1 MKKILP
7 LILCILLANLLI
19 CSCDTETPEKPCEHP
34 NMSATVVEPT
44 CTAEGYTVHDCNDC
58 DYSYN
63 DTTVPKIAHRFNDES
78 CLSCAMPVPTDEI
91 VANTEWYS
99 ETVVTFTLNTKEE
112 LAGLASLVN
121 SGTDFTGKTVYLG
134 ASIDLG
140 YLNWTP
146 IGTSESAF
154 KGTFD
159 GCEKTISSL
168 RISRHDSYV
177 GLFGNSTGKISNLT
191 IDNATVYSTGANQ
204 YVSIVCGAT
213 TADMSDIKVDGYID
227 AKTSSYVGGIVGY
240 AAGQLTNLTS
250 TTNIVAADRVG
261 GICGEAEL
269 ATAVFTNLKNY
280 ATINGGNYC
289 GGIIGLFTCSGTL
302 YADQCE
308 NLGEING
315 KAHTAGILGYAK
327 GKVGSMVMKSKSSAK
342 VSGEYYVGAIIG
354 EALNVA
360 VGECNNE
367 GSSISASSALIEND
381 LYYAYLGGYVGK
393 GYSVESCVNNSNI
406 EYLSRGSY
414 VGGIAGYLANYISG
428 CENTG
433 NISGYNGVGGLAG
446 KIASSSSVA
455 FRALKNSGNVSG
467 KSQVGGIIGE
477 WKYNTFFT
485 VNNCENSG
493 NISGEGDVGGIVG
506 ALTYEQSNKLT
517 VSDLK
522 NSGNVTGT
530 QGRVGGLIGY
540 VTGNSESTLANSQSS
555 GNITGLYGVGGLVG
569 WSNNVA
575 LKNCS
580 NEGTTITA
588 TGFVVEGD
596 INCAYLG
603 GYVGRGY
610 IIEGCINNSDIT
622 YASIGQNVG
631 GIIGFANGKSIL
643 NCENNGNIS
652 SNGAMVGGI
661 AGRVETGEVLKAQ
674 ALKNTGNIS
683 GHDNVGGT
691 IGNINNQIYI
701 YDNPQSHVSDLSN
714 SGNVT
719 ATHNYAGGI
728 IGYAYFDN
736 SHSMRSMSA
745 ILTNLKNS
753 GEVSGAGEVGE
764 IFGYFDSEGI
774 STLTTYEILG
784 HVTVNGTL
792 NEGEFPAGTAHDITF
807 VKNATT
813 EE

>member
-1 MKKILP
+1 MKKLIP
-7 LILCILLANLLI
+7 FILCILLANLLI
-19 CSCDTETPEKPCEHP
+19 CSCDTPEKACEHT
-34 NMSATVVEPT
+34 NMTATVVAPT
-44 CTAEGYTVHDCNDC
+44 CTAEGYTVHACTGC

-78 CLSCAMPVPTDEI
+78 CLSCSTPVPTDEI

-112 LAGLASLVN
+112 LAGLATLVN
-121 SGTDFTGKTVYLG
+121 SGADFKGKMIYLG

-140 YLNWTP
+140 YLNFTP
-146 IGTSESAF
+146 IGNAEYAF
-154 KGTFD
+154 AGTFD
-159 GCEKTISSL
+159 GCGNTISSL
-168 RISRHDSYV
+168 RISHHNSYV

-204 YVSIVCGAT
+204 YVSIVCGAN

-240 AAGQLTNLTS
+240 AEGQLTNLES
-250 TTNIVAADRVG
+250 TTNIVAADHVG
-261 GICGEAEL
+261 GIGGEAKL
-269 ATAVFTNLKNY
+269 DTAVFTNLKNY
-280 ATINGGNYC
+280 ATINGSNYC
-289 GGIIGLFTCSGTL
+289 GGIIGSFTCSGTL

-308 NLGEING
+308 NLGEIKG
-315 KAHTAGILGYAK
+315 KAHTAGIIGYAK

-354 EALNVA
+354 EAVNVA
-360 VGECNNE
+360 VSECNNE
-367 GSSISASSALIEND
+367 GSTLSASSALIEND

-406 EYLSRGSY
+406 EYLSRGSF

-433 NISGYNGVGGLAG
+433 NISGYNGVGGLVG

-575 LKNCS
+575 VKSCS
-580 NEGTTITA
+580 NEGTTVTA
-588 TGFVVEGD
+588 TGFVVEGEL
-596 INCAYLG
+596 NCAYLG

-622 YASIGQNVG
+622 YASLGQSVG
-631 GIIGFANGKSIL
+631 GIIGFSNGTIL
-643 NCENNGNIS
+643 NSENNGNIS

-661 AGRVETGEVLKAQ
+661 VGKLEYGKLIKMQ
-674 ALKNTGNIS
+674 SLKNTGNIN
-683 GHDNVGGT
+683 GHDNVGGI
-691 IGNINNQIYI
+691 IGNLRNVVYE
-701 YDNPQSHVSDLSN
+701 YGHVESTFSDLSN
-714 SGNVT
+714 SGNVN
-719 ATHNYAGGI
+719 ATQNYAGGI

-736 SHSMRSMSA
+736 NGNYTVVCTMHTAM
-745 ILTNLKNS
+745 TNFTNG
-753 GEVSGAGEVGE
+753 GEISGAENVGE
-764 IFGYFDSEGI
+764 FFGYFTSESM
-774 STLTTYEILG
+774 STLTTYITVG
-784 HVTVNGTL
+784 HVTVSGVVQ
-792 NEGEFPAGTAHDITF
+792 EGDPFVGNSRNITYL
-807 VKNATT
+807 KSPTT